1 MQCFNCGNDADMEI
15 MIMVNGQLKKINI
28 CMDCYR
34 EQMADMV
41 DEMTDENGNIDPEKI
56 QKQMFEF
63 FENNKEAFNQL
74 FGEGG
79 EFPGISIN
87 GESFEGFSNI
97 DMGAFQNINFDGSA
111 EGFKNIFEKNINK
124 EMNNNTQNN
133 RFGFDPYKDYK
144 SKPGEYNKAC
154 SAQRQIASIQNT
166 LQEKKKT
173 LQRQIDK
180 EDYLAAATS
189 RDEIKEM
196 NRRIIKLRLLQKEV
210 D

>member
-34 EQMADMV
+34 EQMSDMV
-41 DEMTDENGNIDPEKI
+41 DEMTDENGNIDPDKI

-74 FGEGG
+74 FGEEG
-79 EFPGISIN
+79 EFPIKIN
-87 GESFEGFSNI
+87 GENFEAFSNM
-97 DMGAFQNINFDGSA
+97 DMEAFQNINFGGSI
-111 EGFKNIFEKNINK
+111 EELKNIFEKNINFEK
-124 EMNNNTQNN
+124 YKSTQRN
-133 RFGFDPYKDYK
+133 RFGFNPYKDYK
-144 SKPGEYNKAC
+144 TKPGEYDKAD

-166 LQEKKKT
+166 LQEKKRI
-173 LQRQIDK
+173 LQRQIDE